1 MAKIIQIIFI
11 LVLTCLAAI
20 NSICG
25 DDMNCARCKVL
36 NLWYFMGFIVAYLS
50 VGTYLIDP
58 LRELKIGSCFSLGS
72 NPKCVCG
79 SSSCGTDG
87 HANSFCPSF
96 CKYCRN
102 IYSIYLVIK
111 KYIEDVSFDLK
122 ALFII
127 SCTLFFYAVN
137 SY

>member
-1 MAKIIQIIFI
+1 MFQIFLI

-25 DDMNCARCKVL
+25 DDINCARCKVS
-36 NLWYFMGFIVAYLS
+36 NLWYFMGFIVAYLLL
-50 VGTYLIDP
+50 GTYLIDP
-58 LRELKIGSCFSLGS
+58 LRELKIGRCFDLGS

-79 SSSCGTDG
+79 SSSCGNDG
-87 HANSFCPSF
+87 HASSFCPSF
-96 CKYCRN
+96 CKYCRK
-102 IYSIYLVIK
+102 IYSKYLVIK
-111 KYIEDVSFDLK
+111 KYIEAVSIDLK
-122 ALFII
+122 ALFSI